1 MALAVAAHAHVASLG
16 AGGAV
21 LGGLGLVHLGLK
33 GAAIAGVGAGLKTAA
48 KLGVISAGLA
58 VGHRLRRQNSL
69 SGGEPGLITT
79 GGIDDITTIGG
90 GVGDGGLGGS
100 DSWSNGLGDS
110 NRGIGGD
117 DGRWDGRWDGN
128 RGNDGNDGR
137 WGGNDGA
144 WNGNQGNDGND
155 GRWGGNWGN
164 DGRWGGDDGNRGNDD
179 GNRGND
185 GGNRGNDGG
194 NRGGDGIGNNDWND
208 GGSSLGHWTLVGPP
222 KGASHITLLQG
233 KSSHGGDLGGI
244 DSIRRNGLGDGI
256 GKGDKKG

>member
-1 MALAVAAHAHVASLG
+1 M
-16 AGGAV
+16 

-33 GAAIAGVGAGLKTAA
+33 GAAIAGIGAGLKTAA
-48 KLGVISAGLA
+48 KLGVVSAGLA
-58 VGHRLRRQNSL
+58 VGSRLRRQN
-69 SGGEPGLITT
+69 GGEPGLITT

-90 GVGDGGLGGS
+90 GVSDGGLGGS

-110 NRGIGGD
+110 NRGVGGD

-128 RGNDGNDGR
+128 N
-137 WGGNDGA
+137 GA
-144 WNGNQGNDGND
+144 WNGNDGND

-164 DGRWGGDDGNRGNDD
+164 DGRWGGDDGAWNGNRGNDGGNRGSD
-179 GNRGND
+179 GGNRGND
-185 GGNRGNDGG
+185 GGNRGNDDG
-194 NRGGDGIGNNDWND
+194 NRGSDGIGNIDWND

-233 KSSHGGDLGGI
+233 KSSHGSDLGGI